1 MAFDSFIRFTGGT
14 ATTIKGETTDSVY
27 SGCFEISEFSFGA
40 ENTLNITSANTGAG
54 AGKATFKEFK
64 VKKQTDLA
72 SPLLLQTLG
81 LGDHYNLVQLYI
93 RKSGGGAGQGVSGK
107 AYLVF
112 AFGMVAVKSIDWSG
126 STGDDVPTEEVV
138 FEFGEI
144 FIGYYQQTAQ
154 GGLSASP
161 SMGGWSKLL
170 NNKSPS
176 MVTSGSI
183 KP

>member
-14 ATTIKGETTDSVY
+14 ATTITGESTDQTY
-27 SGCFEISEFSFGA
+27 AGTFEISEFSFGA
-40 ENTLNITSANTGAG
+40 ENTLNITSAKTGAG

-64 VKKQTDLA
+64 VKKQTDKA
-72 SPLLLQTLG
+72 SPALLQTLG
-81 LGDHYNLVQLYI
+81 LGDHYSMVQLYI
-93 RKSGGGAGQGVSGK
+93 RKSGGGAQAGASGK

-144 FIGYYQQTAQ
+144 FIGYYQQQAT
-154 GGLSASP
+154 GNLTP
-161 SMGGWSKLL
+161 ITPGGWSKLL
-170 NNKSPS
+170 NTKSPT
-176 MVTSGSI
+176 MVTAGDVNN
-183 KP
+183 